1 MTRPFGSMVFILSLL
16 LAYVLH
22 FYPLRGE
29 LTYWRP
35 LFVFLTVVFWLLAE
49 PHVLGVGFAWL
60 AGLLLD
66 LLTGGSLGQNALA
79 MGVCAYLLQLAG
91 QRMKNFSVWH
101 QLLAVAVLALFYQL
115 VSIVVSLIAGKGA
128 DNWFMLYPV
137 LSSLVLWPLLAIT
150 LWWLYRAE

>member
-1 MTRPFGSMVFILSLL
+1 
-16 LAYVLH
+16 
-22 FYPLRGE
+22 
-29 LTYWRP
+29 
-35 LFVFLTVVFWLLAE
+35 
-49 PHVLGVGFAWL
+49 
-60 AGLLLD
+60 
-66 LLTGGSLGQNALA
+66 
-79 MGVCAYLLQLAG
+79 MGVCAYLLQRAG
-91 QRMKNFSVWH
+91 QRMKNFSVWN